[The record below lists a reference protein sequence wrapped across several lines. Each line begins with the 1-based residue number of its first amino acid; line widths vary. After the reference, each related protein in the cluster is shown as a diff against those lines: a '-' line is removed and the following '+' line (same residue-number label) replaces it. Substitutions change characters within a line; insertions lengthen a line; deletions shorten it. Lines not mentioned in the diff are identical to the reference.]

1 MLKKES
7 IRYQGSRRQ
16 SGGSNPTTC
25 PALVAGGLR
34 SLSCLSRSRALFG
47 GCSLNCARQDSNL
60 QARHEMQTH
69 WAARFAWLHTSY
81 YAPRL
86 PISPRAQFK
95 EHQPRRVSLKPSPEL
110 LRCRAGAI
118 PDEQRDG
125 SLPVKLVAVA
135 EASGQRKTRWL
146 WQAQRVSPSRVK
158 FVSRMPVR
166 TCGASAKRGRFARI
180 FCEIIPARALPCAT
194 PAARQAAQR
203 ASMCGTSAHAC
214 PARPSRR
221 ALRSRMA

>member
-1 MLKKES
+1 MPCPCRGRSAQLVLPEPKPGIVRRMFARFSEPGANPASGLSLRRPLLSPFPEGGFVLK
-7 IRYQGSRRQ
+7 RL
-16 SGGSNPTTC
+16 TTE
-25 PALVAGGLR
+25 PARL
-34 SLSCLSRSRALFG
+34 LSAL
-47 GCSLNCARQDSNL
+47 SLNRKNINPGACL
-60 QARHEMQTH
+60 
-69 WAARFAWLHTSY
+69 F
-81 YAPRL
+81 
-86 PISPRAQFK
+86 
-95 EHQPRRVSLKPSPEL
+95 KPSPEL

-180 FCEIIPARALPCAT
+180 FCEIIPARVLPCAI
-194 PAARQAAQR
+194 PAATRGAQR
-203 ASMCGTSAHAC
+203 ASMCGTSAPAC
-214 PARPSRR
+214 PPRPSRR
-221 ALRSRMA
+221 GLSSRTG